1 MRSGSDAENKAK
13 ALEAQIAELEAESG
27 RLLRVIDVQK
37 ETAASAEQNSRR
49 RLDEAINDLTSRVNS
64 LLTE

>member
-1 MRSGSDAENKAK
+1 VRSGSDAENKAK